1 MSEGEKDKKA
11 RAERATS
18 NVFTKLPQKLM
29 QEMKEAFTMIDQN
42 RDGLIDVSDLK
53 EMYSSLGAVPQDSV
67 LQAMVKEV
75 PQLNFT
81 GFLTLFSE
89 KMGGTDPEETL
100 RNAFAMFD
108 ADNTGH
114 ISEDYMKDL
123 LENMGDNFS
132 KDEIRQVWK
141 EAPIHGGKVDYQ
153 AFVSKIKGKEQED

>member
-1 MSEGEKDKKA
+1 MSDDKKA
-11 RAERATS
+11 KAPTS
-18 NVFTKLPQKLM
+18 SVLTKFTQNQI

-53 EMYSSLGAVPQDSV
+53 EMYSNLGAVPQESV
-67 LQAMVKEV
+67 LSAMIKEV

-81 GFLTLFSE
+81 GFLGLFSE

-108 ADNTGH
+108 ADSTGH
-114 ISEDYMKDL
+114 IAEDYMKDL

-141 EAPIHGGKVDYQ
+141 EAPIHGGKVDYN
-153 AFVSKIKGKEQED
+153 AFVAKIKGKEQEEA

>member
-1 MSEGEKDKKA
+1 MSEGEKKA
-11 RAERATS
+11 KAATS
-18 NVFTKLPQKLM
+18 SVLTKFTQNQI

-53 EMYSSLGAVPQDSV
+53 EMYSSLGTVPSDTV
-67 LQAMVKEV
+67 LDGMVKEA
-75 PQLNFT
+75 PGNQLNFT
-81 GFLTLFSE
+81 AFLSIFSE
-89 KMGGTDPEETL
+89 KLSGTDPEETL

>member
-1 MSEGEKDKKA
+1 MSEGEKKA
-11 RAERATS
+11 KAATS
-18 NVFTKLPQKLM
+18 SVLTKFTQNQI

>member
-1 MSEGEKDKKA
+1 MSGDGEKKA
-11 RAERATS
+11 KAATS
-18 NVFTKLPQKLM
+18 SVLTKFTQNQI

-141 EAPIHGGKVDYQ
+141 EAPIAGGKVDYQ

>member
-1 MSEGEKDKKA
+1 MSDDKKA
-11 RAERATS
+11 KAATS
-18 NVFTKLPQKLM
+18 SVLTKFTQNQI

-53 EMYSSLGAVPQDSV
+53 EMYSSLGVCPQDSV

-81 GFLTLFSE
+81 GFLSLFSE

-108 ADNTGH
+108 ADSTGL
-114 ISEDYMKDL
+114 ITEEYMKDL

-141 EAPIHGGKVDYQ
+141 EAPIHAGKVDYN
-153 AFVSKIKGKEQED
+153 AFVSKIKGKEQEEA